1 VAGPWKL
8 ARCVA
13 TNAKDSGK
21 LSGDR
26 RVLIADLNDKTAALN
41 VDEAGRSIENNAS
54 NPDRSMTDLQA

>member
-1 VAGPWKL
+1 
-8 ARCVA
+8 VA